1 LAPTGEELVERLA
14 RGEPDAIAAL
24 HAAYA
29 PYLRAVV
36 RRQIGEQLRSKLDT
50 SDVLQ
55 SVWVQLLRHIGRDG
69 WKPASESELRA
80 LLVTIARRRLANR
93 ARHHAR
99 SLAAERAAEGGWE
112 AVPDLPR
119 ARPSQLV
126 QADELWDRLV
136 AACPAEHRAVLTLR
150 RDGLTMDEIAART
163 GLHEGSVRR
172 ILRRLYCDLAVQDG
186 ATPPE
191 AAAGGEPEI

>member
-1 LAPTGEELVERLA
+1 MVPTGDELVERLA
-14 RGEPDAIAAL
+14 RGEPDAVAAL

-36 RRQIGEQLRSKLDT
+36 HRQLADQLRAKFDT

-55 SVWVQLLRHIGRDG
+55 SVWVQLLRQLGRDG
-69 WKPASESELRA
+69 WKPTSEGELRA

-93 ARHHAR
+93 ARRHAR
-99 SLAAERAAEGGWE
+99 SLAAERPAEGGWE
-112 AVPDLPR
+112 AVPDVPR
-119 ARPSQLV
+119 ARPSQLA
-126 QADELWDRLV
+126 QADELWDHLLT
-136 AACPAEHRAVLTLR
+136 ACPAEHRGVLTLR

-172 ILRRLYCDLAVQDG
+172 ILRRLYCDLAVRGDS
-186 ATPPE
+186 AAPNP
-191 AAAGGEPEI
+191 AAGDESAT